1 MSGQDKLCPTKAY
14 WNDTSSEISGF
25 ESIFDVSKVV
35 SFMVYD
41 FTYVPTVGLSHFISF
56 NI

>member
-56 NI
+56 KI